1 MSQKKLIVL
10 LSVSTLCC
18 AHQLKAEGFFNSV
31 KEATV
36 SVISIPKNFFFGKD
50 KKEDTEGDNTDS
62 NKSKKSKH
70 HSHSHDHKAKHAHKE
85 HKNH

>member
-10 LSVSTLCC
+10 LSISTLCC

-31 KEATV
+31 KEATI

-50 KKEDTEGDNTDS
+50 KKEDIESDNTDT
-62 NKSKKSKH
+62 NKSSKSNH
-70 HSHSHDHKAKHAHKE
+70 HDHGHKAKRTHKE
-85 HKNH
+85 NKNH